1 MLDRALTRFGFNV
14 LTAPNAAAG
23 MAVFDAERIDVVVTD
38 LLMPGLDG
46 TDVLNHVRRSIKK
59 NTPVIAMSGTPSLL
73 GVHDFD
79 VVLPKPFSIYELL
92 HHAKN
97 ACPDAGVAGGAQKN
111 AAAVG

>member
-1 MLDRALTRFGFNV
+1 MLNRALTRFGYEV

-23 MAVFDAERIDVVVTD
+23 ITAFDAERIDVVVTD

-46 TDVLNHVRRSIKK
+46 TDVLNHVRRSIKR

-92 HHAKN
+92 HYLKS
-97 ACPDAGVAGGAQKN
+97 ACPETSTARGPQKN